1 MPVFNKNQG
10 NIAAARAELSRSTQ
24 EVQRIENSIKARL
37 AVVSRDYDSA
47 LAGVTKYSND
57 ILPNA
62 SEGLELAETAYKA
75 GETSFL
81 QVLVAR
87 RTYFD
92 TNLQYIASQSQLA
105 GARARV
111 DGYVLTG
118 ALDAVLDNSGDD
130 SLRGLT
136 FSQQ

>member
-1 MPVFNKNQG
+1 M
-10 NIAAARAELSRSTQ
+10 RASR
-24 EVQRIENSIKARL
+24 EVERIENSIKARL
-37 AVVSRDYDSA
+37 AAVSRDYDSS
-47 LAGVTKYSND
+47 LASVTKYAND

-62 SEGLELAETAYKA
+62 EEGLKLAELAYKA

-81 QVLVAR
+81 QVLVVR

-92 TNLQYIASQSQLA
+92 TNLQYIASQAQLA
-105 GARARV
+105 QARAQV

-118 ALDAVLDNSGDD
+118 ALDAVEDRSGDD
-130 SLRGLT
+130 SLRELT